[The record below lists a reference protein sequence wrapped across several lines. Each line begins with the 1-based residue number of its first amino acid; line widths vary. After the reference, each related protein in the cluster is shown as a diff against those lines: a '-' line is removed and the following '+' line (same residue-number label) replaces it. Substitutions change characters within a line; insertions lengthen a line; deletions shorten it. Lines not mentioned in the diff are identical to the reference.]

1 MLFDQVEC
9 VNISVFIAQRSLW
22 MTTVINV
29 VPVVPNEDNPEVKS
43 TPSRSPFF
51 YLLRGF
57 GLTGKNG
64 DQKEEDEDD

>member
-1 MLFDQVEC
+1 
-9 VNISVFIAQRSLW
+9 

-43 TPSRSPFF
+43 TTSRRPFF